1 MSGTHFYL
9 TLPSNA
15 SMDVFPDNKIGS
27 YHVKLP
33 QAVDLHGDWE
43 VGLYSISYSNT
54 WYTLRKLENHLYY
67 STNGY
72 IFSKSAS
79 VDFGYYDTVKD
90 LIDAINKT
98 LLPTIGN
105 DSIHMEFNP
114 RTAKVKVYI
123 KKKHGLAFFGKLS
136 RMLGFRGQDT
146 KLFKTTESPFVAD
159 LFSITAIYVYCNIV
173 QPQIVGNTNVHLL
186 RTIPVSGKS
195 GDVITKTFTNIQYV
209 PVQTKSFEDIEI
221 LLRSNTGD
229 PVPFER
235 GKVIATLYFRKQSY
249 FS

>member
-1 MSGTHFYL
+1 
-9 TLPSNA
+9 
-15 SMDVFPDNKIGS
+15 MDVFPDNKIGS

-43 VGLYSISYSNT
+43 VGLYSISYPNT

-98 LLPTIGN
+98 LLATIGN

-114 RTAKVKVYI
+114 QTAKVKVYI
-123 KKKHGLAFFGKLS
+123 KKKHGLAFFWQVVKNA
-136 RMLGFRGQDT
+136 R
-146 KLFKTTESPFVAD
+146 VW
-159 LFSITAIYVYCNIV
+159 
-173 QPQIVGNTNVHLL
+173 
-186 RTIPVSGKS
+186 RTRYKA
-195 GDVITKTFTNIQYV
+195 
-209 PVQTKSFEDIEI
+209 
-221 LLRSNTGD
+221 L
-229 PVPFER
+229 
-235 GKVIATLYFRKQSY
+235 
-249 FS
+249 